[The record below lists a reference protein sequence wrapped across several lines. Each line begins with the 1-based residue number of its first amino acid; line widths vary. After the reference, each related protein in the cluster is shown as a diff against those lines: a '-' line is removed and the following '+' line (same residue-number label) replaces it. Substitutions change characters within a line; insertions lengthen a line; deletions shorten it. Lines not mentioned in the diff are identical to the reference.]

1 MPILTV
7 PLSRA
12 DDDLNYGEVYYTV
25 FPIRAAAVANLL
37 MRKTNGNRVI
47 CHINGAGCIHSGLM
61 PDGKGNYFITV
72 SKAVRERFGLAEGQP
87 ATLEILPD
95 NSAYG
100 IPLPAEAA
108 ELWDIDPEAYAYFHQ
123 LTPGKQRSLLY
134 QIDKLKSPE
143 ARARKAVQ
151 IHDYLKSVNGKL
163 DYREL
168 NAYIRGDNRQRPR

>member
-1 MPILTV
+1 MPTLTV

-12 DDDLNYGEVYYTV
+12 DEDLNYGEVYYTV
-25 FPIRAAAVANLL
+25 FAIPATAVADLL
-37 MRKTNGNRVI
+37 DRESNAKRVV

-61 PDGKGNYFITV
+61 PDGKGNYFITI
-72 SKAVRERFGLAEGQP
+72 SKGVRERFGLAEGQVVDLR
-87 ATLEILPD
+87 LEPD
-95 NSAYG
+95 DSAYG
-100 IPLPAEAA
+100 IPLPEEAA
-108 ELWDIDPEAYAYFHQ
+108 ELWDIDPEAHAYFHQ

-151 IHDYLKSVNGKL
+151 IHEYLKSVSGKL

-168 NAYIRGDNRQRPR
+168 NAFIRADNQQRPR